1 MQDQPRNLFGRYPFS
16 LIRVDLFGEF
26 RGSADKYGSGA
37 HKCREENDNPILAQY
52 GLFSAVR
59 NQFPHIF
66 LAASKLQLPVFDVP
80 AHAGQ
85 SGPAVATLFFHQREA
100 GIHCTADG
108 SGPGDPVEHIFC
120 LFFAQM
126 MDEQDSDAVLVC
138 QPLEY
143 RQIPVVI
150 GIGNRMVK
158 TAGFR
163 VMKTLDDFVWNS
175 AIELPGGLPQEYMT
189 DLQFLAPK
197 ENLIFM
203 GSVGTGKT
211 HLATAIALKAC
222 QEGRR
227 VRFFTAAE
235 LANILLE
242 KNTKGTLNNYLGTLK
257 KVELVVIDEI
267 GFVPLH
273 KDAAELLF
281 QVISDCYERK
291 SLIITS
297 NLEFSQWN
305 TVFGDN
311 RLTAALVDRLIH
323 HSHIVIFSGESYR
336 LTQSLN
342 RQRAYT

>member
-1 MQDQPRNLFGRYPFS
+1 MSEQIELMMRQVKLGGMAKEWRSVQFESPEQY
-16 LIRVDLFGEF
+16 VTDLLKLEL
-26 RGSADKYGSGA
+26 
-37 HKCREENDNPILAQY
+37 RE
-52 GLFSAVR
+52 
-59 NQFPHIF
+59 
-66 LAASKLQLPVFDVP
+66 
-80 AHAGQ
+80 
-85 SGPAVATLFFHQREA
+85 REA
-100 GIHCTADG
+100 NRI
-108 SGPGDPVEHIFC
+108 
-120 LFFAQM
+120 
-126 MDEQDSDAVLVC
+126 
-138 QPLEY
+138 
-143 RQIPVVI
+143 
-150 GIGNRMVK
+150 NRMVK

-163 VMKTLDDFVWNS
+163 VLKTLDDFVWGS
-175 AIELPGGLPQEYMT
+175 AVQLPSGLSAAYMEELGFLP
-189 DLQFLAPK
+189 PK

-203 GSVGTGKT
+203 GTVGTGKT

-227 VRFFTAAE
+227 IRFYTAAS

-242 KNTKGTLNNYLGTLK
+242 RNNKGTLNNYLSTLK
-257 KVELVVIDEI
+257 KVELIVIDEV

-281 QVISDCYERK
+281 QVISDCYEQR

-336 LTQSLN
+336 LTQSMQ
-342 RQRAYT
+342 RQRTH

>member
-1 MQDQPRNLFGRYPFS
+1 MS
-16 LIRVDLFGEF
+16 ESIE
-26 RGSADKYGSGA
+26 
-37 HKCREENDNPILAQY
+37 
-52 GLFSAVR
+52 
-59 NQFPHIF
+59 
-66 LAASKLQLPVFDVP
+66 
-80 AHAGQ
+80 
-85 SGPAVATLFFHQREA
+85 
-100 GIHCTADG
+100 
-108 SGPGDPVEHIFC
+108 
-120 LFFAQM
+120 QM
-126 MDEQDSDAVLVC
+126 MRQVKLGGMAKGWRSVTFTDTQQYVTELLK
-138 QPLEY
+138 LELQE
-143 RQIPVVI
+143 REVNRI
-150 GIGNRMVK
+150 NRMVK

-163 VMKTLDDFVWNS
+163 VLKTLDEFVWNS
-175 AIELPGGLPQEYMT
+175 SIELPHDLTQEYMEN
-189 DLQFLAPK
+189 LRFLPPK

-203 GSVGTGKT
+203 GAVGTGKT
-211 HLATAIALKAC
+211 HLATALALKAC

-235 LANILLE
+235 LGNILLE
-242 KNTKGTLNNYLGTLK
+242 KNAKGTLNNFLGTLK
-257 KVELVVIDEI
+257 KTELIVVDEI

-336 LTQSLN
+336 LTQSIN
-342 RQRAYT
+342 RQRAGSRPSLPSRQNKDGI